1 LEKIGFHTYEYSQNF
16 LQTVLRFLGYRNEM
30 GKILT
35 EDRVIKVGT
44 FPMGINFQKFYL
56 ALENNEIFERVQ
68 ELTRK

>member
-1 LEKIGFHTYEYSQNF
+1 M
-16 LQTVLRFLGYRNEM
+16 RFLGYRNEM

-68 ELTRK
+68 ELTQK